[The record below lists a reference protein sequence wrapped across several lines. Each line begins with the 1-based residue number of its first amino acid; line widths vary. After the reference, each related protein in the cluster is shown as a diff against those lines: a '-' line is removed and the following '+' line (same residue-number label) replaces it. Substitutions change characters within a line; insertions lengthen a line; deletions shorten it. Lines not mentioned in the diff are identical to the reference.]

1 MDWLDCAVCWAS
13 AACILVYSKS
23 TLLYVLNLQ
32 HLLCYD
38 YSLRY
43 LGHFTLQE
51 VIINQSHFFGPS
63 LHHKLSQTVIQPKPK
78 VQAKQ

>member
-1 MDWLDCAVCWAS
+1 MDWLDCAVCWAT

-23 TLLYVLNLQ
+23 LIYVLNLQ

-51 VIINQSHFFGPS
+51 VTINQLNFLGPLYITS
-63 LHHKLSQTVIQPKPK
+63 CHKQPKPK